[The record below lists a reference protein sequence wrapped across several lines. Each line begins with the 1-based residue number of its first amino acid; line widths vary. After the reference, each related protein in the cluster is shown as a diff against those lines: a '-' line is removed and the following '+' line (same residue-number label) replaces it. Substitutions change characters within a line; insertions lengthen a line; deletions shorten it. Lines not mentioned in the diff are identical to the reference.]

1 MAVPKAKSH
10 SNSSSPNSLN
20 WWQWILMYPTLGVA
34 VLGAMP
40 TVVQGIKAISIG
52 TTYSEVPIVERNAT
66 LFENNWKCLGKSGTT
81 VQLAD
86 NTKIEVAVC
95 DKGDIWIRSTTA
107 ESQGHVSWVTRDE
120 VLGRKEARRIVTRG
134 LAAPLQS
141 FAQNS
146 ARPLCVFKDKSG
158 KIVRRI
164 VVAPGNCRDEQ
175 IDPYTGRITSV
186 PADCSCPSGA
196 VK

>member
-1 MAVPKAKSH
+1 MTEAKTKSH
-10 SNSSSPNSLN
+10 SKLSSSSSLN
-20 WWQWILMYPTLGVA
+20 WWQWILMYPTLGIA
-34 VLGAMP
+34 ILGAIP
-40 TVVQGIKAISIG
+40 TVVQGIRAFSIG
-52 TTYSEVPIVERNAT
+52 TTYSEVPIVQRNAT

-95 DKGDIWIRSTTA
+95 ERGDIWIRSTTA
-107 ESQGHVSWVTRDE
+107 ENQGHVSWVTRDE
-120 VLGRKEARRIVTRG
+120 VLGKKQTKQVVTRG
-134 LAAPLQS
+134 LGVSLQS
-141 FAQNS
+141 LAQNT

-158 KIVRRI
+158 KIIRRI

-186 PADCSCPSGA
+186 PADCTCPSGA